1 MAYRLLNQRDKI
13 MLRVG
18 IIGASGYTG
27 AELTRILSA
36 HPEVE
41 LTVAT
46 SRQNAGLPLSEVY
59 PSLKDRINII
69 FEDVVMEDL
78 VERADLFFTAVP
90 HQTAMSIVPQLL
102 QAGKKVVDLSADF
115 RISDAKVYEEWYQ
128 THTAPEY
135 LNEAVYGLPEIY
147 REKIVRARLTANPG
161 CYPTSIIL
169 GTAPLL
175 KAGII
180 DPDTL
185 IADSKSGA
193 TGAGR
198 SASVATLFCEV
209 SEGFKAYKIGEHRHT
224 PEIEQEISL
233 LSGRQVVISFTPH
246 LVPMSR
252 GILST
257 IYSKMVKQLSQA
269 EIYEIYH
276 NFYKEEPF
284 VRICDIGTYPATQF
298 VKGSNFCDIGFKL
311 DKRTGRVIII
321 SAIDNLVKGAAG
333 QAVQNM
339 NLMYGFKETLGLLS
353 LPLFP

>member
-1 MAYRLLNQRDKI
+1 MIK
-13 MLRVG
+13 VG
-18 IIGASGYTG
+18 IVGASGYTG
-27 AELTRILSA
+27 AELTRILSN

-46 SRQNAGLPLSEVY
+46 SRRFAGMFLSDVY
-59 PSLKDRINII
+59 PSLRDRIDIR
-69 FEDVVMEDL
+69 FEDVVVKDL
-78 VERADLFFTAVP
+78 VERADLFFMAVP
-90 HQTAMSIVPQLL
+90 HQTAMAIVPQLL

-115 RISDAKVYEEWYQ
+115 RINDAGIYEKWYQ

-147 REKIVRARLTANPG
+147 REKIVQARLTANPG
-161 CYPTSIIL
+161 CYPTSVIL
-169 GTAPLL
+169 GIAPLL
-175 KAGII
+175 KAGVI

-185 IADSKSGA
+185 VADSKSGA
-193 TGAGR
+193 SGAGR
-198 SASVATLFCEV
+198 SATMATLFCEV
-209 SEGFKAYKIGEHRHT
+209 NEGLKAYKIGEHRHT

-246 LVPMSR
+246 MVPMSR

-269 EIYEIYH
+269 DIHKLY
-276 NFYKEEPF
+276 NDFYKEEPF

-298 VKGSNFCDIGFKL
+298 VKCSNFCDIGFKL
-311 DKRTGRVIII
+311 DERTGRVIVV
-321 SAIDNLVKGAAG
+321 SAIDNLVKGASG

-339 NLMYGFKETLGLLS
+339 NLMYGFKETQGLLS
-353 LPLFP
+353 LPVFP